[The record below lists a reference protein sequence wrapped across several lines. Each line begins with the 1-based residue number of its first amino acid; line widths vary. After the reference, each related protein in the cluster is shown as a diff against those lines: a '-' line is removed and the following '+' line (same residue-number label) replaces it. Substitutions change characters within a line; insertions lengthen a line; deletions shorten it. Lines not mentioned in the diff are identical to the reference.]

1 MERKAFLALRNPRW
15 EKLFTEVDIEVELV
29 PSEMPDLTT
38 QKLLGMNSDSMARD
52 ICTKAFI
59 NFKGW
64 VDEPTEEHPK
74 GKPVANTLDN
84 RLEMYSFPAIRKA
97 IQNAL
102 EVRNFEVVTGESFAV
117 SD

>member
-29 PSEMPDLTT
+29 ASNMPDLTT
-38 QKLLGMNSDSMARD
+38 QKLLGVNNEVITRD
-52 ICTKAFI
+52 ICTNAFL
-59 NFKGW
+59 NFRGW
-64 VDEPTEEHPK
+64 EED
-74 GKPVANTLDN
+74 GKPVPNTLDN

-102 EVRNFEVVTGESFAV
+102 EVRNLEVVMGESSAA

>member
-38 QKLLGMNSDSMARD
+38 QKLLGVNSDGIARD
-52 ICTKAFI
+52 ICTNAFI

-64 VDEPTEEHPK
+64 EEDGEPVP
-74 GKPVANTLDN
+74 NTLDN

-97 IQNAL
+97 VQNAL
-102 EVRNFEVVTGESFAV
+102 EVRNFEVVTGENFAA